1 MELIRGIINLRVTHS
16 GNVATIGNFDGIHL
30 GHGDLIKRLIK
41 AGETLHMPTLVILF
55 EPQPSEYFGA
65 SSPND
70 RLMRLREKIEII
82 KSKNI
87 NRLLVLK
94 FDQSLAKCTAE
105 DFFRR
110 ILMKKLAIKHLIV
123 GHDFKFGKGREGDQ
137 DFLRSKCGEFD
148 FDLEI
153 VPPFKLDD
161 TRISSTLIRHS
172 LKNGD
177 LKFAERALGYRYFIS
192 GRVCHGHKR
201 GKEWGFPTIN
211 LNLNKFKT
219 PLSGIFAVKV
229 EGLSSEKLNGV
240 GYVGSRPIISDPRFV
255 LEVHL
260 FGFSEICYGKRVRVE
275 FVKFIRG
282 DMKFDSFDEMTKQVN
297 LDCKNAMSILAVD
310 KKC

>member
-1 MELIRGIINLRVTHS
+1 MELIRGITNLRPTHS
-16 GNVATIGNFDGIHL
+16 GNVATIGNFDGIHR

-41 AGETLHMPTLVILF
+41 AGKTLDMPTLVILF

-87 NRLLVLK
+87 DRLLVLK
-94 FDQSLAKCTAE
+94 FDQSLAECTAD
-105 DFFRR
+105 DFFCK
-110 ILMKKLAIKHLIV
+110 ILMEKLDIKHLII

-137 DFLRSKCGEFD
+137 NFLQKKRIQFD
-148 FDLEI
+148 FNLEV
-153 VPPFKLDD
+153 VPPFKLDG
-161 TRISSTLIRHS
+161 TRISSTLIRRS
-172 LKNGD
+172 LKRGD
-177 LKFAERALGYRYFIS
+177 LKFAECALGYRYFI
-192 GRVCHGHKR
+192 GGKVCHGHKR

-229 EGLSSEKLNGV
+229 EGLSFKKLNGV
-240 GYVGSRPIISDPRFV
+240 GYVGSRPIIRDPMFV

-260 FGFSEICYGKRVRVE
+260 FDFHEVCYGKRVKVE
-275 FVKFIRG
+275 FVEFIRS
-282 DMKFDSFDEMTKQVN
+282 DMKFDSFGEMAKQVKI
-297 LDCKNAMSILAVD
+297 DCEIARKILTID
-310 KKC
+310 